1 MSLDDNKILMQEPY
15 YQYFIDNGY
24 KYLGHGY
31 MHIVFEKNN
40 NIYKILKS
48 RFVSEDSMEK
58 FRFEADKP
66 KWLWEWVSKFD

>member
-40 NIYKILKS
+40 NISSDRTQEIIEELNRYLK
-48 RFVSEDSMEK
+48 K
-58 FRFEADKP
+58 
-66 KWLWEWVSKFD
+66 